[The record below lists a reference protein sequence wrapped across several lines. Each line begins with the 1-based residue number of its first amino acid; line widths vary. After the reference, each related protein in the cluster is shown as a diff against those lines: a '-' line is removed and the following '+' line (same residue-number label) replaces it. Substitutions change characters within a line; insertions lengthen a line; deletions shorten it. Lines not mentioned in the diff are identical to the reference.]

1 VSDQRTDA
9 WFADRAGKIT
19 ASRMHDVV
27 LERDRE
33 PFKSGPR
40 KGQPKPPPKA
50 LTDYAY
56 QLAAERLTG
65 KPRKQ
70 VKAAALQWG
79 QDVEP
84 AALAAYQA
92 ETGSIVTLCGFV
104 THPDYPFI
112 GASPDF
118 LEGEDEGGEIKSPES
133 SEVHLETLLTGL
145 PREHIEQ
152 IQGGLWVTGRK
163 RWKFISYHPDFRP
176 ELRLYIE
183 VVERDEAFIAK
194 LESACLQLHAEVC
207 AIVNEANNRRAA

>member
-1 VSDQRTDA
+1 MTDQRTDA

-27 LERDRE
+27 LERDRK

-50 LTDYAY
+50 LTDYAH

-70 VKAAALQWG
+70 IKASALQWG

-92 ETGSIVTLCGFV
+92 ETGSIVTLCGFI
-104 THPDYPFI
+104 THPLYPFI

-133 SEVHLETLLTGL
+133 SEVHLENLLHGL

-163 RWKFISYHPDFRP
+163 RWKFISYHPDFPP
-176 ELRLYIE
+176 ELRLYVQ
-183 VVERDEAFIAK
+183 VVERDEEFIAK
-194 LESACLQLHAEVC
+194 LEAACLLLHAEVC
-207 AIVNEANNRRAA
+207 AIVEEINQRKAA